1 VPFLLVA
8 LFTRE
13 AAGRLRT
20 LRRFGTGLQ
29 IVAGLILILMGI
41 AMMTGQLSAFG
52 FWLLRTFPAF
62 GRIG

>member
-1 VPFLLVA
+1 M
-8 LFTRE
+8 RE
-13 AAGRLRT
+13 LTGKLKL
-20 LRRFGTGLQ
+20 LRRSGQALQ

-41 AMMTGQLSAFG
+41 AMITGHLSALA